1 MAHPFA
7 GRAWAYQRA
16 REVLSRSFLTNLSK
30 PAARL
35 SAEDFGPAVLDPR
48 LGANPS
54 DPDAHSGAQPAE
66 SGLPGGVL
74 PKGFQLRDLNPA
86 GDVEVVGELSYWDT
100 LVKFRTDY
108 GKNAVAILEP
118 LHEGDQPAVRVSLLS
133 GERYY
138 HVGYL
143 PGAQA
148 ADYFA
153 VLDRLT
159 RHQQIGMCPARL
171 WWPEGKS
178 EQMMQVYLKL
188 APAANL
194 LPEAAPSNAYL
205 NVTGYTTVVVTKE
218 EEHQQALEFFGEQE
232 KLWFHLGFCTIR
244 RGKYAG
250 ERTIQV
256 RLEDH
261 IVGELTHLMGQRY
274 GSLVEAG
281 QRRDQQVIC
290 QGRIREETN
299 RGLQVELFLPSE
311 DAAHAHGGYDGKE

>member
-16 REVLSRSFLTNLSK
+16 RELLSQSFH
-30 PAARL
+30 AALKRQAPRL
-35 SAEDFGPAVLDPR
+35 AAEDFAPAVLDPR
-48 LGANPS
+48 LRPN
-54 DPDAHSGAQPAE
+54 SGDTDRRIVDDQPE
-66 SGLPGGVL
+66 GQPPGGVL

-86 GDVEVVGELSYWDT
+86 GDVEVVGELRYWDA
-100 LVKFRTDY
+100 LVRFRAEY
-108 GKNAVAILEP
+108 GKNVVAILEP
-118 LHEGDQPAVRVSLLS
+118 LRDGERPSVRVSLLS

-143 PGAQA
+143 PAAEA
-148 ADYFA
+148 ADYYA

-159 RHQQIGMCPARL
+159 RNKQIGMCPARL
-171 WWPEGKS
+171 WWPEGKAD
-178 EQMMQVYLKL
+178 QIMQVYLKL
-188 APAANL
+188 APPASL
-194 LPEAAPSNAYL
+194 LPEAAPSSAYF

-232 KLWFHLGFCTIR
+232 KLWFHLGFCAIKS
-244 RGKYAG
+244 GKYAG

-261 IVGELTHLMGQRY
+261 VVGELTYLMGQRY
-274 GSLVEAG
+274 GALVEAG
-281 QRRDQQVIC
+281 HLRGQQVIC
-290 QGRIREETN
+290 QGRIRDEAG

-311 DAAHAHGGYDGKE
+311 DAVKADGGYDGRD